1 MHVFVWSS
9 KGKSCKRKEGKSEGG
24 KKVDIVMYVSYA
36 LSNSAGELDEVR
48 HSKTGFREDR
58 AVEVTLI

>member
-48 HSKTGFREDR
+48 HIKTGF
-58 AVEVTLI
+58 